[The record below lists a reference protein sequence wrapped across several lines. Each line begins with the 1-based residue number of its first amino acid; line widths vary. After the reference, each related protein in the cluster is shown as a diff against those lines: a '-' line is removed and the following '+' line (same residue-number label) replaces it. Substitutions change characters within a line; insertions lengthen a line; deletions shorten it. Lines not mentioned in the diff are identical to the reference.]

1 MCFFCHQDVASG
13 ESKGLVFCFIQIEKA
28 KSLGDA
34 VFADLGRPWSRKMAS
49 KSTIWIGNID
59 TKATEAHILKLVK
72 PHGKVVKFDF
82 VYTHTGSERV
92 PRGYAFVT
100 FDNYVS
106 ADAAIKALNGVAVLS
121 KHLKVQL
128 SSSTNTPSSTIS
140 NTKSLPLSLSMG
152 SKQKSSTGQA
162 SSLSKIKAM
171 EARLK
176 VLEQK
181 KSDEFTLALPG
192 LETSKRPKPYD
203 KPCKRSK

>member
-1 MCFFCHQDVASG
+1 
-13 ESKGLVFCFIQIEKA
+13 
-28 KSLGDA
+28 
-34 VFADLGRPWSRKMAS
+34 MAS

-106 ADAAIKALNGVAVLS
+106 ADAAIKALNGVPVLS
-121 KHLKVQL
+121 KNLKVQL
-128 SSSTNTPSSTIS
+128 SSSTNTPSSTL
-140 NTKSLPLSLSMG
+140 TKSLPLSLSMG
-152 SKQKSSTGQA
+152 SKSEAKPGA
-162 SSLSKIKAM
+162 SNLSKIKAM
-171 EARLK
+171 EAKLK
-176 VLEQK
+176 ALEQK

-192 LETSKRPKPYD
+192 VDCAKRPKPYD